1 VNANLALLID
11 FENIATGCE
20 KEGLG
25 RFDVRVV
32 MRRFKDKGRILV
44 ARAYADWGRWNRFK
58 QDLTTEGVAMFELS
72 HHGMQAKN
80 RADIALVVDAMELVF
95 TRDFLDTYIIMSGD
109 SDFTPLVMRLKELN
123 KRVIG
128 CGTRGSTSSLIADLC
143 DEFIFYDTIRAQ
155 ARPAEPDP
163 EDAGSLTRDE
173 AVELLLET
181 IENLQRD
188 EPGPVHSSVVKTTM
202 KRKAPTFSETDLGFR
217 SFTRFV
223 EVAAE
228 KGLVV
233 LSPDQKAGGYL
244 VDLPGST
251 NDRPG
256 GPPPPSMDAQ
266 KIGHILSEQGI
277 EVGTVADRT
286 LILGEFVAACAERE
300 QKNRKCAVEYV
311 TGDLIRRI
319 KQGRVSIP
327 TRVVRGVVIGLAR
340 SGALVHPDGAPV
352 RTPTAQFVPP
362 TDAAEL
368 LRTLDGLVANALRAK
383 GVEAGTPGV
392 AEVLSDV
399 GRLAEEAGPAPLAPL
414 QAEQEQPEHT
424 AEAPRPR
431 RRRRTAA
438 ETAEEAALAL
448 AANEGEPGVPDEPTE
463 ESAADA
469 AAEAAAGGAP
479 TEGTGSAPRRRR
491 RRRTKKAE

>member
-1 VNANLALLID
+1 MNANLALLID

-44 ARAYADWGRWNRFK
+44 ARAYADWSRWARFK
-58 QDLTTEGVAMFELS
+58 QDLTLEGVAMYELS

-80 RADIALVVDAMELVF
+80 RADIALVVDAMELAF
-95 TRDFLDTYIIMSGD
+95 TRDYLDTYVIMSGD

-128 CGTRGSTSSLIADLC
+128 CGTKGSTSSLIADLC

-163 EDAGSLTRDE
+163 EDPGTLTRNE

-217 SFTRFV
+217 TFTRFV

-228 KGLVV
+228 KGLVT
-233 LSPDQKAGGYL
+233 LTPDAKAGGYL
-244 VDLPGST
+244 VDLAGQPERTPS
-251 NDRPG
+251 
-256 GPPPPSMDAQ
+256 PPPPSADAQ
-266 KIGHILSEQGI
+266 KIAQILADEGL
-277 EVGTVADRT
+277 ELGTVADRT
-286 LILGEFVAACAERE
+286 LILGEFVAACAERA
-300 QKNRKCAVEYV
+300 QRNRKCAVEYV

-319 KQGRVSIP
+319 KQSRVSIP
-327 TRVVRGVVIGLAR
+327 TRVVRGVVSGLAR
-340 SGALVHPDGAPV
+340 AGSLLHPDGEPV

-362 TDAAEL
+362 TNAAQL
-368 LRTLDGLVANALRAK
+368 GADLDGLVAAALRAK
-383 GVEAGTPGV
+383 GVGPDTAGV
-392 AEVLSDV
+392 AEVLSDASLLS
-399 GRLAEEAGPAPLAPL
+399 GGGPLPVRVDAAAPEGPP
-414 QAEQEQPEHT
+414 PET
-424 AEAPRPR
+424 RTDGPKR
-431 RRRRTAA
+431 RRRRPADPAA
-438 ETAEEAALAL
+438 TEPAEATEPRGAHAEE
-448 AANEGEPGVPDEPTE
+448 PDRSDSDAGTE
-463 ESAADA
+463 ATP
-469 AAEAAAGGAP
+469 AEATPA
-479 TEGTGSAPRRRR
+479 EGTGGTRRRR
-491 RRRTKKAE
+491 RRRKKSEG